1 MMSEKSMKS
10 MMRKEEK
17 ADLALRGL
25 YASYGYRELKMGKF
39 EEYDLYTRNRDFI
52 PTESIIAFTGADG
65 RLMTLRPDIT
75 LSVVRNCRTVPGVTD
90 RISYSERIYRKEKD
104 GDYREIMQTGLECLG
119 SIDILQLREVTLLAA
134 KSLRTISRDYVL
146 DISHMGIIQELM
158 SGVPEEVKPGVLKSI
173 SQKNAHE
180 LERLAAEGIIP
191 KSASRALISLIRSYG
206 SPRRVFDVL
215 RTLSTGA
222 VYDSYVE
229 ELEAVCSYLSE
240 NRLGKNLNVDFSIV
254 NNMTYYSG
262 ILYKGYIKGIPEG
275 VLSGG
280 RYDGIMKHMGKSG
293 GAVGFAVYLDRLECP
308 EHITNEYDIDNV
320 LIYDAKDASDGGL
333 AGEADRIRAGGESLM
348 TQQHLPKGIRYRKL
362 LEYRNGEVR
371 TIEIN

>member
-17 ADLALRGL
+17 VDLALRGL

-75 LSVVRNCRTVPGVTD
+75 LSVVRNCRTVSSVTD

-173 SQKNAHE
+173 SQKNEHE

-206 SPRRVFDVL
+206 KIGRVHV
-215 RTLSTGA
+215 
-222 VYDSYVE
+222 
-229 ELEAVCSYLSE
+229 
-240 NRLGKNLNVDFSIV
+240 
-254 NNMTYYSG
+254 
-262 ILYKGYIKGIPEG
+262 
-275 VLSGG
+275 
-280 RYDGIMKHMGKSG
+280 
-293 GAVGFAVYLDRLECP
+293 
-308 EHITNEYDIDNV
+308 
-320 LIYDAKDASDGGL
+320 
-333 AGEADRIRAGGESLM
+333 
-348 TQQHLPKGIRYRKL
+348 
-362 LEYRNGEVR
+362 
-371 TIEIN
+371 